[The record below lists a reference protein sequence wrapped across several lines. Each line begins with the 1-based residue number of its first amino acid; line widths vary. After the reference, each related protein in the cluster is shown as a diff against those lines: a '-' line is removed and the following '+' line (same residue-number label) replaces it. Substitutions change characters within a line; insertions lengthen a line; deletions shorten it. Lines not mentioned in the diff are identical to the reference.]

1 MVDPNS
7 VLMERYR
14 DGDDDA
20 FRELVDQFQ
29 RPLVNFFYRL
39 TWDRFASEDYA
50 QEVFQRLIRYRSAYH
65 PSAKFSTYLFRIAK
79 NYWIDR
85 YRERKAAP
93 KMTSLENTIGN
104 SEGRPLSL
112 RDTVEAGGPG
122 PDERIGQK
130 EIRRRVMKAVECLPE
145 EQRLVFVLSENQGL
159 KYSDIA
165 EVMEIPVGTV
175 KSRMHT
181 AVRRLRELLKDVYD
195 EIA

>member
-14 DGDDDA
+14 DGDEDA
-20 FRELVDQFQ
+20 FRELVDRFQ

-50 QEVFQRLIRYRSAYH
+50 QEVFARLIRYRSSYR
-65 PSAKFSTYLFRIAK
+65 PTAKFSTYMFRIAK

-93 KMTSLENTIGN
+93 NMSSLERSIGN

-112 RDTVEAGGPG
+112 RDTVEDGGPA
-122 PDERIGQK
+122 PEARIGQK
-130 EIRRRVMKAVECLPE
+130 EIRERVMQAVDRLPE

-159 KYSDIA
+159 KYADIA

-195 EIA
+195 EFG